1 MFSDLDLPEIDLD
14 FFKNWVRVDH
24 DLDDSELTLCLLS
37 AKSNVS
43 NIIGEN
49 ITLDSDPE
57 LFIVILNLASYY
69 YYNKTMSV
77 NKNFVPDSIYNSILS
92 MHNTKIL

>member
-1 MFSDLDLPEIDLD
+1 MFNLDLPEIDLE

-24 DLDDSELTLCLLS
+24 DLDDAELSLCLLS

-43 NIIGEN
+43 NIIGEEL
-49 ITLDSDPE
+49 TEESDPE
-57 LFIVILNLASYY
+57 LMLVTLNLASYY
-69 YYNKTMSV
+69 YTNKTMTT
-77 NKNFVPDSIYNSILS
+77 NKNFVPDNVYNAILS

>member
-1 MFSDLDLPEIDLD
+1 MPELTLD

-24 DLDDSELTLCLLS
+24 NMDNAELSLCLLS
-37 AKSNVS
+37 AKSNVQ
-43 NIIGEN
+43 NAIGTKVDE
-49 ITLDSDPE
+49 DSDPE

-69 YYNKTMSV
+69 YHNKTMAI
-77 NKNFVPDSIYNSILS
+77 NKNFIPDNIYNSILS